1 MSNVNKKMAVGAVW
15 MVLFKLVERS
25 IGLVSTVILARVLMP
40 ADFGLVAMATSIIA
54 VLELLGAFNFDVAL
68 IQNANAER
76 RHYDTAWTFNVLF
89 GLTCAA
95 LLFAISSPMAAFYN
109 ESRLQPVMCWLALT
123 TLIGGFENIGVVAF
137 RKNMQFDKEFRF
149 LLAKK
154 LIAFSVTV
162 TLALLLRSYWALVA
176 GMLTSR
182 IAGVSISY
190 LSQPYRP
197 KLSLAA
203 RGELFHFSSWLML
216 TNILSFLVHRSSDF
230 IVGKMVGPRGLGLYN
245 LAYEISNLP
254 TTELVAPINR
264 AVFPGYARLASD
276 LEALK
281 KSFVEVAGMIAVFAV
296 PAGVGLAAVAQPLV
310 AVMLGDKWVDAV
322 PMIQILAFYGVIGAL
337 QSNTG
342 PVYMSQGKPRLLTL
356 TSAIHVAILM
366 PLMVWGL
373 NSAGVLGA
381 AWAYLASAMIHMPIN
396 LLIVAKQLKM
406 RMREYVGAILRPL
419 MAASLMYG
427 MVYLLEAYLLQ
438 AEVAAWLRLLAE
450 VLAGAV
456 AFTCSLLAAW
466 AVAGFPAGAEQ
477 VVGGQLKSR
486 LGAYIRGK

>member
-1 MSNVNKKMAVGAVW
+1 MSNVNKKMAVGAFW

-25 IGLVSTVILARVLMP
+25 IGLVSTIILARVLLP

-68 IQNANAER
+68 IQNADAER

-89 GLTCAA
+89 GMACAA
-95 LLFAISSPMAAFYN
+95 LLIGISSTAATFYN
-109 ESRLQPVMCWLALT
+109 EPHLQPVMCWLALT
-123 TLIGGFENIGVVAF
+123 TLVGGFENIGVVAF

-216 TNILSFLVHRSSDF
+216 TNILSFMVHRSSDF

-276 LEALK
+276 LDALK

-322 PMIQILAFYGVIGAL
+322 PLIQILAFYGVIGAL

-342 PVYMSQGKPRLLTL
+342 PVFMAQGKPRLLTL
-356 TSAIHVAILM
+356 TSAVHVAILM

-373 NSAGVLGA
+373 SSAGVLGA
-381 AWAYLASAMIHMPIN
+381 AWAYLASALINMPIN
-396 LLIVAKQLKM
+396 LLIVGKQLKM
-406 RMREYVGAILRPL
+406 PMRAFFKAISRPL
-419 MAASLMYG
+419 IAAALMYG
-427 MVYLLEAYLLQ
+427 ALWLTEGYLLQ
-438 AEVAAWLRLLAE
+438 VGVAAWLRLIVE

-456 AFTCSLLAAW
+456 VFIGALLLAW
-466 AVAGFPAGAEQ
+466 AAAGFPAGAEQ
-477 VVGGQLKSR
+477 VVSAQIQSR
-486 LGAYIRGK
+486 LKAYFSR